1 MTTLAVLGGGQLGRM
16 LALAAIPLGVEVH
29 SLDPVAGAPAGAVSA
44 LTVGALDDPV
54 SLRAVTAD
62 AVVVTYEWEGVPA
75 GPVRALEA
83 DGALVRPPVDALD
96 VTQDRLREK
105 ALFAEV
111 GIPVAE
117 YAAVADRAELDAAIE
132 TVGTPAILKT
142 CRGGYD
148 GKGQHALDGPD
159 DADAA
164 WAAIGTGS
172 PLVLER
178 RVAFERELSILAVRG
193 VDGDVRAWPLVEN
206 EHRGGLLRVS
216 RAPAPDVSA
225 AQQAV
230 AENYARRILERWD
243 YVGVLTIELFDSGGE
258 LLANEMAPR
267 VHNSGHWTIEGAV
280 TSQFENHV
288 RAVLG
293 WPLGDTAAHGASAMV
308 NCVGALPDPGAVLAI
323 PGAHLHR
330 YGKAPRP
337 ARKVGHVTVTAAD
350 ENELGARLAR
360 VLAITPADG

>member
-16 LALAAIPLGVEVH
+16 LALAAIPLGVDVR
-29 SLDPVAGAPAGAVSA
+29 SLDPVAGAPAGAVGA

-54 SLRAVTAD
+54 ALRAVTAD
-62 AVVVTYEWEGVPA
+62 AVVATYEWEGVPA
-75 GPVRALEA
+75 GPVRALEVE
-83 DGALVRPPVDALD
+83 GVLVRPPTDALD
-96 VTQDRLREK
+96 VAQDRLREK

-117 YAAVADRAELDAAIE
+117 HAAVTDRAALDAAIE
-132 TVGTPAILKT
+132 TIGTPAILKT

-148 GKGQHALDGPD
+148 GKGQHALDGPG

-164 WAAIGTGS
+164 WATIGPGA

-178 RVAFERELSILAVRG
+178 RVPFDRELSILAVRG

-206 EHRGGLLRVS
+206 EHRGGILRVS

-225 AQQAV
+225 SQQTV
-230 AENYARRILERWD
+230 AEGYARELLEHWD
-243 YVGVLTIELFDSGGE
+243 YVGVLAIELFDVGGE
-258 LLANEMAPR
+258 LLANELAPR
-267 VHNSGHWTIEGAV
+267 VHNSGHWTIEAAV

-293 WPLGDTAAHGASAMV
+293 WPLGDTAATGPSAMV
-308 NCVGALPDPGAVLAI
+308 NCVGALPDPGAVLVI
-323 PGAHLHR
+323 PGAHLHA
-330 YGKAPRP
+330 YGKSPRP
-337 ARKVGHVTVTAAD
+337 GRKVGHVTVTGGD
-350 ENELGARLAR
+350 EPELAARLAR
-360 VLAITPADG
+360 VLANTPADG